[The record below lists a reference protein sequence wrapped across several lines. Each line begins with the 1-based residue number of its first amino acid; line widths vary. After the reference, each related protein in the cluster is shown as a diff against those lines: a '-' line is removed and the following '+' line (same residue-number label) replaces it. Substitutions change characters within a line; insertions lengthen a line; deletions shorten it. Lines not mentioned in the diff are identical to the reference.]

1 MSISYNIHNI
11 AVLDAA
17 EMIQEYTA
25 EEQVPVFPSPPKGKE
40 DQQKYEKKK
49 V

>member
-1 MSISYNIHNI
+1 MSVSNNIHNI

-17 EMIQEYTA
+17 EMIQEFTV
-25 EEQVPVFPSPPKGKE
+25 EEQVPVGQTPPKGKE
-40 DQQKYEKKK
+40 DQQKYQKQK